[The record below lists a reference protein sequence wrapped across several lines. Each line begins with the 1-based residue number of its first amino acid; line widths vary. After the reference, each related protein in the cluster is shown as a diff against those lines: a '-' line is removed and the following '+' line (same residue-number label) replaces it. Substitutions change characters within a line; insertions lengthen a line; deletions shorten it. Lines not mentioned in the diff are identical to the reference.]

1 MANIIKPKRS
11 STAAKVPTTSDLA
24 SGEFGVNMADQK
36 TYINNGTAVV
46 QVGAGK
52 LTGLQDVTVTSP
64 TSGQTLSWNGTA
76 WVNATGG
83 AGTVTSVGGTG
94 TVNGLTL
101 TGTVTTTGNLTL
113 GGTLSLVSP
122 PAIGSTTPNTGAFTY
137 LSTSSTTSTTPSLSF
152 NGSNTNLA
160 SGATVSG
167 SYLQNILQNKSGTA
181 GASTNYVLSNDLGT
195 DSTYYGEFGMNS
207 SVYSSGTP
215 ADFFS
220 LNNGIY
226 YSGHDGDISLGSGNG
241 YKTYFAWG
249 TVGQSAH
256 VINASGAIGLNTNLG
271 TTPALSGTTNFGTS
285 GQVLTSQGS
294 AATPTW
300 TTPSAT
306 GVTSVTG
313 TAPIASS
320 GGTTPA
326 ISIAQATT
334 STSGYLSSTDWNAFN
349 GKGSGT
355 VTSVAALTLGT
366 TGTDLTSTVA
376 TGTTTPVITL
386 NVPTASASNRG
397 VLSSTD
403 WSTFNGKYSVGGA
416 LGTPSSGT
424 VTNLTG
430 TASININGT
439 VGATT
444 PTTGAFT
451 TLTSTGVTSVLDGTN
466 FLIKNTADN
475 TKVARFDLSGLT
487 TANNYTYVLPNTT
500 GSALAS
506 LGNLAQTFTG
516 QTTFSSNLNATSILN
531 LTGVTSGT
539 HVFGTST
546 TTGTISIGGTAQ
558 TGAIALGQATTA
570 ATVNISNG
578 ITSTGNTNT
587 IKVGTAGAAGSTTAI
602 TIGSTAG
609 TSTTTLNGTVTLAN
623 ALPIGSGGTGQ
634 TTQTSA
640 FDALAPTTTI
650 GDMIYYNGT
659 DNVRLAMGTTGQ
671 VLQAN
676 TGAAPSWGTI
686 SSMVYPAA
694 GIAVSTGSTWTT
706 SLTAPSGT
714 IVGTTDT
721 QTLTNKRVTPRIGTT
736 TGAASPITPTADTAD
751 QYNVTALAVA
761 ATIAIPS
768 GTPTDG
774 QKLTLRIKDNGTAR
788 ALTWT
793 TSAGGYRIVGTTLPT
808 TTFISKTVY
817 VGCVY
822 NAADSFWD
830 VVAVSQQA

>member
-1 MANIIKPKRS
+1 MALILKDRVKETTT
-11 STAAKVPTTSDLA
+11 TA
-24 SGEFGVNMADQK
+24 
-36 TYINNGTAVV
+36 
-46 QVGAGK
+46 
-52 LTGLQDVTVTSP
+52 
-64 TSGQTLSWNGTA
+64 
-76 WVNATGG
+76 
-83 AGTVTSVGGTG
+83 GTG
-94 TVNGLTL
+94 TVTL
-101 TGTVTTTGNLTL
+101 AGAATGYQTFA
-113 GGTLSLVSP
+113 
-122 PAIGSTTPNTGAFTY
+122 AIGNANT
-137 LSTSSTTSTTPSLSF
+137 
-152 NGSNTNLA
+152 
-160 SGATVSG
+160 
-167 SYLQNILQNKSGTA
+167 
-181 GASTNYVLSNDLGT
+181 
-195 DSTYYGEFGMNS
+195 TYYCIAGQGTSEWEVGIGT
-207 SVYSSGTP
+207 YTSSGTTLSRDTVLASSNSGSLVTFSAGTKDVFATYPSEKSVNQDASGNINLTGLVGIGVAP
-215 ADFFS
+215 ATYPLTTYS
-220 LNNGIY
+220 ATEGRMLING
-226 YSGHDGDISLGSGNG
+226 DGVGSGYLAARYSTDTSG
-241 YKTYFAWG
+241 PTTAFRKYRGTYASPLAVASSDTMGTINFTAWG
-249 TVGQSAH
+249 GTTLRTLASITGFVDTYVSDTNISSVLVFGTTSAGGITQVERMRIH
-256 VINASGAIGLNTNLG
+256 GSGGVSIGNTTDPGATNL
-271 TTPALSGTTNFGTS
+271 
-285 GQVLTSQGS
+285 
-294 AATPTW
+294 
-300 TTPSAT
+300 
-306 GVTSVTG
+306 SVTG
-313 TAPIASS
+313 T
-320 GGTTPA
+320 
-326 ISIAQATT
+326 T
-334 STSGYLSSTDWNAFN
+334 STAG
-349 GKGSGT
+349 
-355 VTSVAALTLGT
+355 
-366 TGTDLTSTVA
+366 
-376 TGTTTPVITL
+376 
-386 NVPTASASNRG
+386 
-397 VLSSTD
+397 
-403 WSTFNGKYSVGGA
+403 
-416 LGTPSSGT
+416 
-424 VTNLTG
+424 
-430 TASININGT
+430 
-439 VGATT
+439 
-444 PTTGAFT
+444 
-451 TLTSTGVTSVLDGTN
+451 LTSTGVTSVLDGTN

-659 DNVRLAMGTTGQ
+659 DNIRLAMGTTGQ

-686 SSMVYPAA
+686 SSMVYPGA
-694 GIAVSTGSTWTT
+694 GIAVSTGSAWTT